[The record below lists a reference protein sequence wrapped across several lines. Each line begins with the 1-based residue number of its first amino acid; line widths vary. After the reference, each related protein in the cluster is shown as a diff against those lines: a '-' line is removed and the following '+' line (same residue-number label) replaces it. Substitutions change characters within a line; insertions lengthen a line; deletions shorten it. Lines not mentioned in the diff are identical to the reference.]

1 MSQLFAAPSI
11 EALMFVGRAVS
22 LIVAFLMLAWA
33 FRQWRRAS
41 IKDTQRVFEQLDLV
55 RSELLIM
62 REVMHHA
69 AHRVDSVAHQVT
81 QETRLS
87 QPASGG
93 GAARGYE
100 IAARMARNG
109 AAKDELIKS
118 CGLTAHEAELLIKLH
133 GQKQNPVE
141 TIGRQ
146 VRQPT
151 QQTAKA
157 PASSRDVL
165 TSETRRA
172 PERSAPAA
180 SARQPQRSRLV
191 AVG

>member
-1 MSQLFAAPSI
+1 MSQLFTAPSL
-11 EALMFVGRAVS
+11 EALMFTGRALS
-22 LIVAFLMLAWA
+22 LIVAFLMFAWA
-33 FRQWRRAS
+33 FRHWRRAA

-69 AHRVDSVAHQVT
+69 AHRVDSVAQQVT
-81 QETRLS
+81 HETRLP
-87 QPASGG
+87 QPTSSG

-118 CGLTAHEAELLIKLH
+118 CGLTSHEAELLIKLH

-141 TIGRQ
+141 AIGRQ
-146 VRQPT
+146 VRQPAQAAAPT
-151 QQTAKA
+151 RTTSSTERPA
-157 PASSRDVL
+157 PANTTTAV
-165 TSETRRA
+165 RA
-172 PERSAPAA
+172 A
-180 SARQPQRSRLV
+180 QQRSRLV